1 MDRLIKAL
9 EQHGTIHVIGNSF
22 SIAGY
27 GHIDLTEEAPE
38 DRRNDTVLKRYAANI
53 LRVVPQQS
61 DFWWRSSRSPVGPW
75 SFRG

>member
-1 MDRLIKAL
+1 MDRLVKAL
-9 EQHGTIHVIGNSF
+9 EQHGPIHIIRHGF
-22 SIAGY
+22 SIAGC
-27 GHIDLTEEAPE
+27 GHIDLTEALPE
-38 DRRNDTVLKRYAANI
+38 DRRNVTVLKRYAANI